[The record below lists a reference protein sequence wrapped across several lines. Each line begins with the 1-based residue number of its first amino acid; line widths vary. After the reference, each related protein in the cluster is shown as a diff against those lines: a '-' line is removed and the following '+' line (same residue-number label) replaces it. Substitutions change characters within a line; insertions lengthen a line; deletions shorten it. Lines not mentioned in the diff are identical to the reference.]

1 MRLSQTTAGVHPS
14 WSQAAGTGQGFDWQ
28 STLDRAV
35 SGTPAWVLTVSAA
48 VLVLAWLGVVA
59 LAART
64 VWRAAE
70 RNRKRAEE
78 ERKAA
83 VEAGRKPEGVGRPS
97 LPKRLYV
104 MALASMSVSLY
115 GMWGFAR
122 ETAQLPEPF
131 AVGFLAAFDL
141 TEMVLFTLLYKR
153 AEKGWTTQLR
163 LMHNLAWCL
172 VAVSAT
178 ANFIHAPNAASAPFM
193 AIMPVVAAVVIE
205 LEFRA
210 VMKGAE
216 LPDTEDK
223 PGPGKLIGLL
233 WTKGWA
239 ALFAGLDIDP
249 ASKGAQV
256 YRAALAKKAGK
267 KLFRLRTLLET
278 QAKNLAEGRKA
289 KRRQLVAEVKELQQ
303 ARKAATASMARADFA
318 VDTDQALAVLRE
330 LGGRSEV
337 DDVALV
343 NFKNPTEVTELMERV
358 AIMPAAKQIEAAAR
372 AAEANKEAE
381 RAEAARIEAEAARD
395 EAEAARKRADE
406 EKRAA
411 VEEKAEALAARQ
423 EAEEALAR
431 AADET
436 EAAKAEAARAEGARQ
451 RAEAARE
458 RAESEKSE
466 EAQNVARLAE
476 RAAEEQE
483 KLSDATNQLARVQD
497 RIVEETDRRDK
508 AAAEVTSIR
517 KELQRLVNERKS
529 VQDTTRA
536 SVEDAQRA
544 AEEVQR
550 LRDALTEAQETVREH
565 TTAAERAADLRR
577 QAEEKQRLAVE
588 AVART
593 QAQAAEAQAL
603 LDSIRPQLADRLG
616 GPAEAAAL
624 AAAPAFRS
632 EAKQTG
638 WELYLEAVTAGKEP
652 PTAAQLAQTCGVAEG
667 NARNWII
674 DFKEKRAAMVANGGA
689 RQAENGAERSESSRA
704 AASSARQESSGY
716 RADGHERA
724 ADALQT
730 RSVNGHRQP
739 A

>member
-289 KRRQLVAEVKELQQ
+289 RRRQLVAEVKELQQ

-381 RAEAARIEAEAARD
+381 RAEAARIEAETARD

-476 RAAEEQE
+476 RAAEEQK

-517 KELQRLVNERKS
+517 EELQRLVNERKS
-529 VQDTTRA
+529 AKDATRA

-593 QAQAAEAQAL
+593 QAEAAEAQAL

>member
-14 WSQAAGTGQGFDWQ
+14 WSKAAGTGQGFDWS

-48 VLVLAWLGVVA
+48 VLVLVWLGIVA

-64 VWRAAE
+64 VWRAVE
-70 RNRKRAEE
+70 RNRKRAAE

-83 VEAGRKPEGVGRPS
+83 VEAGREPERGRPS

-104 MALASMSVSLY
+104 MALCSMSVSLY

-141 TEMVLFTLLYKR
+141 TELVLFTLLYKR
-153 AEKGWTTQLR
+153 ADKGWTTQLR

-223 PGPGKLIGLL
+223 PGPGKLLGLL

-249 ASKGAQV
+249 ASKGGQV

-278 QAKNLAEGRKA
+278 QAKNISEGRTA
-289 KRRQLVAEVKELQQ
+289 KRRRLAAEVKELQQ
-303 ARKAATASMARADFA
+303 ARKAATTSMARADFA
-318 VDTDQALAVLRE
+318 VDSNQALAVLRE
-330 LGGRSEV
+330 LGGWSEV
-337 DDVALV
+337 DDVAV
-343 NFKNPTEVTELMERV
+343 VDFKNPTEVTELMERV

-381 RAEAARIEAEAARD
+381 RAEAARVEAEAAR
-395 EAEAARKRADE
+395 ERAEE

-411 VEEKAEALAARQ
+411 VEEKAAALAARQ

-431 AADET
+431 AAEET
-436 EAAKAEAARAEGARQ
+436 EAAKAEAARAEDARE
-451 RAEAARE
+451 RAEAARK
-458 RAESEKSE
+458 RAESEMTE
-466 EAQNVARLAE
+466 EAQNVAQLAE
-476 RAAEEQE
+476 RAEKEQK
-483 KLSDATNQLARVQD
+483 KLSEAAGELARVQGL
-497 RIVEETDRRDK
+497 VAEETERRTT
-508 AAAEVTSIR
+508 AAADVKAIR
-517 KELQRLVNERKS
+517 DELQRLLNERS
-529 VQDTTRA
+529 SAEDTTRTMT
-536 SVEDAQRA
+536 
-544 AEEVQR
+544 EEARRVAGEVNR
-550 LRDALTEAQETVREH
+550 LQTALAEAQQAVRDH
-565 TTAAERAADLRR
+565 TTAAERAAELRN
-577 QAEEKQRLAVE
+577 QAEEKQRLAAE
-588 AVART
+588 AAART
-593 QAQAAEAQAL
+593 QAEAAEAQAL
-603 LDSIRPQLADRLG
+603 LESLRPQLADRLG
-616 GPAEAAAL
+616 GQAEAAAL

-632 EAKQTG
+632 EAKQAG
-638 WELYLEAVTAGKEP
+638 WEEYIAAVREGREL
-652 PTAAQLAQTCGVAEG
+652 PTAQELATVYGVAEG
-667 NARNWII
+667 NARNWLI
-674 DFKEKRAAMVANGGA
+674 DFGKIRAAMIANGGA
-689 RQAENGAERSESSRA
+689 RQSEDATARSETRRA
-704 AASSARQESSGY
+704 EPRSARQESSDS
-716 RADGHERA
+716 RADGHERTEDA
-724 ADALQT
+724 AQT
-730 RSVNGHRQP
+730 LPINGQRQP
-739 A
+739 V

>member
-1 MRLSQTTAGVHPS
+1 
-14 WSQAAGTGQGFDWQ
+14 
-28 STLDRAV
+28 V

-48 VLVLAWLGVVA
+48 VLVLAWLGMVA

-70 RNRKRAEE
+70 RNRKRAAE

-83 VEAGRKPEGVGRPS
+83 VEAGRKPESVGRPS

-141 TEMVLFTLLYKR
+141 TELVLFTLLYKR
-153 AEKGWTTQLR
+153 ADKGWTTQLR

-216 LPDTEDK
+216 LPDTEAK

-249 ASKGAQV
+249 ASKGGQV
-256 YRAALAKKAGK
+256 YRAALAKKAGR

-278 QAKNLAEGRKA
+278 QAKHITEGRQA
-289 KRRQLVAEVKELQQ
+289 KRRRLAAEVKELQQ
-303 ARKAATASMARADFA
+303 ARKAATTSMARADFA
-318 VDTDQALAVLRE
+318 VDSNQALAVLRE
-330 LGGRSEV
+330 LGGWSEV
-337 DDVALV
+337 DDVAV
-343 NFKNPTEVTELMERV
+343 VDFKNPTEVTELMERV
-358 AIMPAAKQIEAAAR
+358 AIMPAAQRIEAAER

-381 RAEAARIEAEAARD
+381 RAEAARVEAEAAR
-395 EAEAARKRADE
+395 ERAEE

-411 VEEKAEALAARQ
+411 VEEKAAALAARK
-423 EAEEALAR
+423 EAEEALAK
-431 AADET
+431 AAEET
-436 EAAKAEAARAEGARQ
+436 EAAKAEAARAEDARQ

-458 RAESEKSE
+458 RAESEMTE

-476 RAAEEQE
+476 RAEEEQK
-483 KLSDATNQLARVQD
+483 KLSDAAEELARVQAL
-497 RIVEETDRRDK
+497 VAEETGRRTK
-508 AAAEVTSIR
+508 AAQDVEAIR
-517 KELQRLVNERKS
+517 DELQRLINERS
-529 VQDTTRA
+529 SAEDTTRTKT
-536 SVEDAQRA
+536 
-544 AEEVQR
+544 EEARRVAGEVDR
-550 LRDALTEAQETVREH
+550 LQTALAEAQKAVREH
-565 TTAAERAADLRR
+565 TTAADRAADLRN
-577 QAEEKQRLAVE
+577 QAEENQRLAAE
-588 AVART
+588 AAART
-593 QAQAAEAQAL
+593 QAEAAEAQAL

-616 GPAEAAAL
+616 GQAEAAAL

-638 WELYLEAVTAGKEP
+638 WELYLEAVTAGQEP
-652 PTAAQLAQTCGVAEG
+652 PTAAQLAQTCGVSEG
-667 NARNWII
+667 NVRNWII
-674 DFKEKRAAMVANGGA
+674 DFKEKRAAMIANGGA
-689 RQAENGAERSESSRA
+689 RQADAETERAESLRA
-704 AASSARQESSGY
+704 VPGSARQEPSDY

-724 ADALQT
+724 EDAAQT
-730 RSVNGHRQP
+730 RPINGQRQP
-739 A
+739 V

>member
-1 MRLSQTTAGVHPS
+1 MS
-14 WSQAAGTGQGFDWQ
+14 D
-28 STLDRAV
+28 
-35 SGTPAWVLTVSAA
+35 TPAWVLTVSAA
-48 VLVLAWLGVVA
+48 VLVLAWLGMVA

-64 VWRAAE
+64 VWRAME
-70 RNRKRAEE
+70 RNRKRAAE

-83 VEAGRKPEGVGRPS
+83 VEAGRKPESVGRPS

-141 TEMVLFTLLYKR
+141 TELVLFTLLYKR

-216 LPDTEDK
+216 LPDTEAK

-256 YRAALAKKAGK
+256 YRAALAKKAGN

-278 QAKNLAEGRKA
+278 QAKHIAEGREA

-303 ARKAATASMARADFA
+303 ARKAATTSMARADFA
-318 VDTDQALAVLRE
+318 VDSNQALAVLRE

-372 AAEANKEAE
+372 AAEANQEAE
-381 RAEAARIEAEAARD
+381 RAEAARIEAEAARV

-411 VEEKAEALAARQ
+411 VEEKEAALAARQ
-423 EAEEALAR
+423 EAEDALAR
-431 AADET
+431 AAEET
-436 EAAKAEAARAEGARQ
+436 EAAKAEAARAEDARQ
-451 RAEAARE
+451 RAEAARK
-458 RAESEKSE
+458 RAESEMTE

-476 RAAEEQE
+476 RAEEEQK
-483 KLSDATNQLARVQD
+483 KLSDAANELARVQD
-497 RIVEETDRRDK
+497 RIAAETDRRNK

-517 KELQRLVNERKS
+517 EELQRLENERES
-529 VQDTTRA
+529 VKDTTRA
-536 SVEDAQRA
+536 SAEEAQRVA
-544 AEEVQR
+544 GEVQR
-550 LRDALTEAQETVREH
+550 LQAALTKAQETVREH

-577 QAEEKQRLAVE
+577 QAEENQRLAAE
-588 AVART
+588 AAART
-593 QAQAAEAQAL
+593 QAEAAEAQAL

-616 GPAEAAAL
+616 GQAEAASL

-638 WELYLEAVTAGKEP
+638 WELYLEAVTAGQEP

-674 DFKEKRAAMVANGGA
+674 DFKEKRAAMIANGGA
-689 RQAENGAERSESSRA
+689 RQADGATERAEGSRA
-704 AASSARQESSGY
+704 AASSARQEPSDY

-724 ADALQT
+724 EDAAQT
-730 RSVNGHRQP
+730 RPINGQRQP
-739 A
+739 V

>member
-1 MRLSQTTAGVHPS
+1 M
-14 WSQAAGTGQGFDWQ
+14 
-28 STLDRAV
+28 
-35 SGTPAWVLTVSAA
+35 SGTPPWVLTVSAA
-48 VLVLAWLGVVA
+48 ALVLAWLGMVA

-70 RNRKRAEE
+70 RNRKRAAE

-83 VEAGRKPEGVGRPS
+83 VEAGRKPEGGRPS

-141 TEMVLFTLLYKR
+141 TELVLFTLLYKR
-153 AEKGWTTQLR
+153 ADRGWTTQLR

-216 LPDTEDK
+216 LPDTEEK
-223 PGPGKLIGLL
+223 PGPGKLLGLL

-249 ASKGAQV
+249 ASKGGQV

-278 QAKNLAEGRKA
+278 QAKNLTEGREA
-289 KRRQLVAEVKELQQ
+289 KRRRLAAEVKELQQ
-303 ARKAATASMARADFA
+303 ARKAATTSMARADFA
-318 VDTDQALAVLRE
+318 VDSNQALAVLRE
-330 LGGRSEV
+330 LGGWSEV
-337 DDVALV
+337 DDVAV
-343 NFKNPTEVTELMERV
+343 VDFKNPTEVTELMERV

-372 AAEANKEAE
+372 AAEANQEAD
-381 RAEAARIEAEAARD
+381 RAEAARVEAEAAR
-395 EAEAARKRADE
+395 ERAEE
-406 EKRAA
+406 EKRSA
-411 VEEKAEALAARQ
+411 VEEKAAALAARQ
-423 EAEEALAR
+423 EAEEALAK
-431 AADET
+431 AAEET
-436 EAAKAEAARAEGARQ
+436 KAAKAEAARAEDARG
-451 RAEAARE
+451 RAEAARK
-458 RAESEKSE
+458 RAESEMTE
-466 EAQNVARLAE
+466 DAQNVARLAE
-476 RAAEEQE
+476 RAEEEQKKLSEAAEE
-483 KLSDATNQLARVQD
+483 LARVQD
-497 RIVEETDRRDK
+497 RIADETNRRNK
-508 AAAEVTSIR
+508 AADEVTSLR
-517 KELQRLVNERKS
+517 DELQRLVNERESAK
-529 VQDTTRA
+529 DTTRA
-536 SVEDAQRA
+536 STEEATRVAG
-544 AEEVQR
+544 EVQR
-550 LRDALTEAQETVREH
+550 LQSALTNAQEAVREH
-565 TTAAERAADLRR
+565 TTAADRAADLRN
-577 QAEEKQRLAVE
+577 QAEEKQRLAAE
-588 AVART
+588 AAART
-593 QAQAAEAQAL
+593 QAEAAEAQAL
-603 LDSIRPQLADRLG
+603 LDSLRPQLADRLG
-616 GPAEAAAL
+616 GQAEAAAL

-638 WELYLEAVTAGKEP
+638 WELYLEAVTAGQEP
-652 PTAAQLAQTCGVAEG
+652 PTAAELARTCGVAEG

-674 DFKEKRAAMVANGGA
+674 DFKEKRAAMIANGGA
-689 RQAENGAERSESSRA
+689 RQSEGETARSDARRAES
-704 AASSARQESSGY
+704 SSARQEPSDS

-724 ADALQT
+724 EDAAQT
-730 RSVNGHRQP
+730 RPINGQRQP
-739 A
+739 V